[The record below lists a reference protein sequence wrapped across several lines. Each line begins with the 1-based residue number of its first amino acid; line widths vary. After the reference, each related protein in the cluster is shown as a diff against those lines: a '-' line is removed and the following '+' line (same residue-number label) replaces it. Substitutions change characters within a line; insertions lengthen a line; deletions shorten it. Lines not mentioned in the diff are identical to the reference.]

1 MLVKEGCASAKETLN
16 TMEFGD
22 GKQSSPS
29 AEPWEKQDHSTFTSR
44 SSSEGECEM
53 ASANLPA
60 ANKGLA
66 QGEQGSAWYCL
77 RTHLKHEHIATAH
90 LQQIEGVEV
99 FNPQLR
105 LLRSTRLGRRW
116 SLESLFPNYIFAR
129 FDLETT
135 LAKIIYKPGIKTI
148 LQFGG
153 RVPEIPENVIEVL
166 RRDVA
171 MMGSQVLT
179 DAPVAGE
186 DVEIISGPFAGVTA
200 SITSVLPGKLRAQIL
215 LEVMGRLVPAELSLD
230 LVVCRRKDAAQFA
243 LASVEPAEAQVG
255 KKSSLAVCN

>member
-1 MLVKEGCASAKETLN
+1 
-16 TMEFGD
+16 MEFGD

-29 AEPWEKQDHSTFTSR
+29 AEPWEKQNEPAFTQPL
-44 SSSEGECEM
+44 
-53 ASANLPA
+53 SAEHEHQAVSAGLPA
-60 ANKGLA
+60 ANTETMV
-66 QGEQGSAWYCL
+66 QQEPAWFCL

-105 LLRSTRLGRRW
+105 LLRSTRQGRRW

-129 FDLETT
+129 FALETT
-135 LAKIIYKPGIKTI
+135 LSKVIYTPGVKMI
-148 LQFGG
+148 LQFGD
-153 RVPEIPENVIEVL
+153 RVPEIPESVIEAL
-166 RRDVA
+166 RQDVA
-171 MMGSQVLT
+171 TMDSQVLT

-186 DVEIISGPFAGVTA
+186 DVEIVSGPFAGVTA

-230 LVVCRRKDAAQFA
+230 LVVCRRKDAAEFA
-243 LASVEPAEAQVG
+243 LASVEPVQPHAEN
-255 KKSSLAVCN
+255 KSLAAACN